1 MNTKLRIKQRRE
13 ERIRR
18 LMDGA
23 TVEVL
28 QEQKLGSLLDKN
40 EIIHP
45 KPFTP
50 PSEGTQ
56 ERDPEW
62 LWKKRMVISFQ
73 GGIRDSTCSSHFSN
87 GRLLAL

>member
-23 TVEVL
+23 AVEVI
-28 QEQKLGSLLDKN
+28 QQQKVGSLLDKD
-40 EIIHP
+40 EIMHR
-45 KPFTP
+45 KPFA
-50 PSEGTQ
+50 SGEGIQ

-62 LWKKRMVISFQ
+62 LWKKRTVISVQ
-73 GGIRDSTCSSHFSN
+73 GDIRDSTSSSRF
-87 GRLLAL
+87 

>member
-73 GGIRDSTCSSHFSN
+73 GAFEIQPVQVTSQTDGY
-87 GRLLAL
+87 

>member
-28 QEQKLGSLLDKN
+28 QEQKVGSLLDKN
-40 EIIHP
+40 EIINP

-50 PSEGTQ
+50 SEGIQ

-62 LWKKRMVISFQ
+62 LWKKRMVILFQ
-73 GGIRDSTCSSHFSN
+73 GAFEIQPVQVTSQTDGH
-87 GRLLAL
+87 